1 MDLVLGR
8 EVLVVGMGRVVEMVI
23 GLRGA
28 GGSLLMWM
36 FIRRGWSIASS
47 DMDLNTI
54 VKYIN
59 VTFKFI

>member
-23 GLRGA
+23 GRRGA

-47 DMDLNTI
+47 DIDLNTI